1 MKFIIGFVVVMASVA
16 VGFTQSGG
24 VLLALWHPTEI
35 LIIGGAT
42 FGAFIITNPPAIIKL
57 VFSGIGGMFGG
68 SPYGKDRYMQ
78 TFGLL
83 YTLFQKARK
92 EGLMGIE
99 SDIEEPESSDIFG
112 NFPDVM
118 KDHHTITFLC
128 DYMRMVV
135 GGNMNPFELD
145 SMMGEELEAQHEH
158 HLEAAE
164 AINRMA
170 DALPGFGIVAA
181 VLGIVITMGSLSEG
195 PEVIGEKVAAAL
207 VGTFTG
213 ILLSYGV
220 LGPVSGDYSARAN
233 DEAHYLGS
241 IKAAILASVQGYT
254 PQIAVEFARKAMP
267 AHIRPSFQET
277 EEYVRSL

>member
-1 MKFIIGFVVVMASVA
+1 MKFIIGLIVVFASTL
-16 VGFTQSGG
+16 VGFTLSGG
-24 VLLALWHPTEI
+24 ALLALWHPTEL
-35 LIIGGAT
+35 LIIGGAA
-42 FGAFIITNPPAIIKL
+42 FGAFIITNPASTIKM
-57 VFSGIGGMFGG
+57 VFSGIGGLFGG
-68 SPYGKDRYMQ
+68 SPYTRDRYLQ

-83 YTLFQKARK
+83 YSLFQKARK

-99 SDIEEPESSDIFG
+99 NDIEEPQESDIFSK
-112 NFPDVM
+112 FPDVI
-118 KDHHTITFLC
+118 KDHHAITFLC

-145 SMMGEELEAQHEH
+145 SMMDDELEAQHEH
-158 HLEAAE
+158 HLEGAE

-181 VLGIVITMGSLSEG
+181 VLGIVITMASLTEG
-195 PEVIGEKVAAAL
+195 PEVIGHKVAAAL

-213 ILLSYGV
+213 ILLSYGF
-220 LGPVSGDYSARAN
+220 LGPVSGDYHARAN

-254 PQIAVEFARKAMP
+254 PQIAIEFARKAMP
-267 AHIRPSFQET
+267 GHIRPSFQET